1 MKQLAILSGKGGTG
15 KTTVATALSTII
27 KNKIMADC
35 DVEAS
40 NLNIVL
46 QGDIIEKK
54 DFYGKEVA
62 VINKDK
68 CVQCGLCEELCRF
81 NAISNFK
88 VNPYY
93 CEGCGLCMYKCPKK
107 AIKMEEEKTGNVI
120 YAKTKSG
127 EKVVYAELFPG
138 TDGSGKL
145 VTEVRKKAK
154 EISDDND
161 EYLIIDG
168 TPGIGCP
175 VLASATG
182 VDVILV
188 VTEPTLSGFADM
200 KRVLL
205 AVENFKVI
213 STVCINKWDLNEE
226 VSSQIEEYC
235 RENNI
240 PVVGKINFDE
250 TIIKALKDLQS
261 LDAFP
266 DSVVYEQMKGMWIKI
281 KKILDEAFDKK

>member
-15 KTTVATALSTII
+15 KTTVAATLSTIV

-35 DVEAS
+35 DVEAP

-46 QGDIIEKK
+46 QGEIIEKQ
-54 DFYGKEVA
+54 DFYGKETA
-62 VINKDK
+62 VIDKDK
-68 CVQCGLCEELCRF
+68 CIECGLCEELCRF
-81 NAISNFK
+81 GAISNFE

-93 CEGCGLCMYKCPKK
+93 CEGCGLCMYKCPVE
-107 AIKMEEEKTGNVI
+107 AIKLVEEKTGHVI

-138 TDGSGKL
+138 ADGSGKL

-154 EISDDND
+154 EVSDESD

-182 VDVILV
+182 VDLV
-188 VTEPTLSGFADM
+188 LIVTEPTLSGFADM
-200 KRVLL
+200 KRVLS
-205 AVENFKVI
+205 AIESFKVP
-213 STVCINKWDLNEE
+213 SVVCVNKWDLNKE
-226 VSSQIEEYC
+226 VSQQIEKYC
-235 RENNI
+235 EENKI
-240 PVVGKINFDE
+240 VVVGKIDFDE
-250 TIIKALKDLQS
+250 TVVKALKNLQS
-261 LDAFP
+261 LSSYP
-266 DSVVYEQMKGMWIKI
+266 DSTAYQQIYKMWLRIKE
-281 KKILDEAFDKK
+281 ILDEGVESK

>member
-81 NAISNFK
+81 NAISNFE